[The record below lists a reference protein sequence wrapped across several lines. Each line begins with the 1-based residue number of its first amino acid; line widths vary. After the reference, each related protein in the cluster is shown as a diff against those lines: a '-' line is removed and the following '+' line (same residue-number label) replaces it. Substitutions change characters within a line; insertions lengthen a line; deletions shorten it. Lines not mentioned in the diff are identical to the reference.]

1 MNGHMDE
8 ELFLQQ
14 LAMHKRL
21 LYKVAYSYCRHAEDR
36 RDLVQEMVMQLWRSF
51 RSFDQRVQFSTWMYR
66 IAMNVAISHYRSEA
80 RQVRDTLPL
89 EEFGLDIAEA
99 EQLYSAQSDNM
110 RTLDKLISELDE
122 LNRALILLF
131 MDGHDNDE
139 IASIMGLSIA
149 NVATRMTRIKQKLQA
164 RFAEGN

>member
-1 MNGHMDE
+1 
-8 ELFLQQ
+8 
-14 LAMHKRL
+14 
-21 LYKVAYSYCRHAEDR
+21 
-36 RDLVQEMVMQLWRSF
+36 
-51 RSFDQRVQFSTWMYR
+51 
-66 IAMNVAISHYRSEA
+66 
-80 RQVRDTLPL
+80 VRDTLPL

-99 EQLYSAQSDNM
+99 DQLYNAQSDNM

-139 IASIMGLSIA
+139 IASIMGLSTA

>member
-1 MNGHMDE
+1 MDQ

-14 LAMHKRL
+14 LAQHKRL

-36 RDLVQEMVMQLWRSF
+36 RDLVQDMVVQLWRACPG
-51 RSFDQRVQFSTWMYR
+51 FDERVLFSTWMYR
-66 IAMNVAISHYRSEA
+66 IAMNVAISHYRNES
-80 RQVRDTLPL
+80 RQVRDTVPL

-99 EQLYSAQSDNM
+99 DQLFIAQSDNM
-110 RTLDKLISELDE
+110 RTLDKLIAELDE

-131 MDGHDNDE
+131 MDGHSNEE
-139 IASIMGLSIA
+139 IASIMGLTA
-149 NVATRMTRIKQKLQA
+149 TNVATRMSRIKQKLQT

>member
-1 MNGHMDE
+1 MDE

-14 LAMHKRL
+14 LASHKRL

-36 RDLVQEMVMQLWRSF
+36 RDLVQDMVMQLWRSF

-66 IAMNVAISHYRSEA
+66 IAMNVAISHYRSET

-99 EQLYSAQSDNM
+99 DQLYSAQSDNM

-131 MDGHDNDE
+131 MDGYSNDE
-139 IASIMGLSIA
+139 IANIMGLSTA
-149 NVATRMTRIKQKLQA
+149 NVATRMTRIKQKLQT
-164 RFAEGN
+164 RFAESS

>member
-1 MNGHMDE
+1 MDE

-51 RSFDQRVQFSTWMYR
+51 CSFDQRVQFSTWMYR
-66 IAMNVAISHYRSEA
+66 IAMNVAISHYRSET

-110 RTLDKLISELDE
+110 RTLDKLITELDE

-139 IASIMGLSIA
+139 IASIMGLSTA

-164 RFAEGN
+164 RFVEGN